1 MRLMICAV
9 DVFAGDAVGNHCL
22 GIARSARRLGL
33 DARVYARNREPLVTE
48 VRARDDL
55 FDEIAADDLL
65 LISYS
70 IFDSGL
76 DQILALPCR
85 KLVYY
90 HGITEPD
97 LLREFEP
104 QTAELCKAGFA
115 QLPRLAAADLLA
127 ANSERSARELAKAT
141 GMANIAV
148 LPPVFEDMPAFR
160 LAPRPLSSRC
170 SYNLLTVGR
179 VVPHKRIEAV
189 LAVLAATRATGA
201 AFTLT
206 VVGTMPNYDYS
217 KHLLEVGRKLGV
229 LDSVEFTGA
238 IDDSDLFYCYG
249 KADALLSMSL
259 HEGFGIPAL
268 EAMHLGM
275 PVFARA
281 GTAIEEVGGDVS
293 VFLRDEDVAKYGT
306 RLSSLMQDATWR
318 AKTRDAGVARARQLL
333 DLTRDAS
340 WSALFE
346 RSSGSRL
353 A

>member
-22 GIARSARRLGL
+22 GIARSARRLGF
-33 DARVYARNREPLVTE
+33 DVRVYARNREPFVTE
-48 VRARDDL
+48 VRNRDDL

-70 IFDSGL
+70 IFDSNL

-104 QTAELCKAGFA
+104 QTAELCEAGFA
-115 QLPRLAAADLLA
+115 QLPKLAAADLLA

-141 GMANIAV
+141 GAANVAV
-148 LPPVFEDMPAFR
+148 LPPVLADMPAFS
-160 LAPRPLSSRC
+160 LAPPPVSGGR

-179 VVPHKRIEAV
+179 VVPHKRIEDV
-189 LAVLAATRATGA
+189 LVVLAAARATGA
-201 AFTLT
+201 PFTLT

-217 KHLLEVGRKLGV
+217 KYLLGVGRKLGV
-229 LDSVEFTGA
+229 LDCVEFTGA

-249 KADALLSMSL
+249 KAGALLSMSL

-268 EAMHLGM
+268 EAMHLGI

-281 GTAIEEVGGDVS
+281 GTAIEEVGGEVS
-293 VFLRDEDVAKYGT
+293 VYLRDDDVAAYGA
-306 RLSSLMQDATWR
+306 RMASLMLDEAWR
-318 AKTRDAGVARARQLL
+318 ATTREAGVARARHLL
-333 DLTRDAS
+333 DQTRDAA
-340 WSALFE
+340 WSSLFE
-346 RSSGSRL
+346 RSSGSRP